1 MFKRRVGIVLV
12 AVLALGLGAA
22 LAAQDLLDSAL
33 IPKYEAGLVIPPSM
47 PARAKLFFVDYY
59 EIAVRQFQ

>member
-22 LAAQDLLDSAL
+22 LAAQELLDSAS
-33 IPKYEAGLVIPPSM
+33 IPKYQAGLVIPPAM
-47 PARAKLFFVDYY
+47 PARAKLFFLD
-59 EIAVRQFQ
+59 